1 MPTPAA
7 DDHLHH
13 VSDTALWVAHY
24 RAEESERPDALFR
37 DPYAKVLAGER
48 GRRIALSMGPTSR
61 YTRWTLVIRT
71 VLIDRFI
78 ADAIAAGFDTV
89 LNLGAGLDSRP
100 YRLALPE
107 ALQWIEVDQPQI
119 IDHK

>member
-37 DPYAKVLAGER
+37 DPFAKALAGER
-48 GRRIALSMGPTSR
+48 GRRIAQAMGATAK

-71 VLIDRFI
+71 VLIDRYI
-78 ADAIAAGFDTV
+78 EAAIAGGVDTI
-89 LNLGAGLDSRP
+89 LNLGAGLDTRP
-100 YRLALPE
+100 Y
-107 ALQWIEVDQPQI
+107 
-119 IDHK
+119 

>member
-1 MPTPAA
+1 MPNPDA
-7 DDHLHH
+7 DDLLPN

-37 DPYAKVLAGER
+37 DPYAQRLAGER
-48 GRRIALSMGPTSR
+48 GRRIAEAMGATSK

-71 VLIDRFI
+71 VIIDRFI
-78 ADAIAAGFDTV
+78 SEAVAGGVDTV

-100 YRLALPE
+100 YRMALPA
-107 ALQWIEVDQPQI
+107 ALRW
-119 IDHK
+119 